1 MPYAKTKDNR
11 LVNEVTLGDGY
22 SLSGDLQAKKV
33 GGEAS
38 VLQLSSPITAPSGFF
53 TDIKGKVKVDGD
65 LEVTGSILKQP
76 TLHILNGGA
85 FNSGTDLFY
94 LPLVGYNVEQTTEVG
109 KNENIAFV
117 TPYDGIVKKLV
128 LRSEGT
134 PRGTTV
140 GFHKSSEGTEVPNS
154 TAEVSVLLNML
165 VDDTAYEVTFGG
177 SLSGFLAGEII
188 AISLDPT
195 MAVNDLVWTLVLEY
209 YID

>member
-1 MPYAKTKDNR
+1 MPYAKTRDNK

-22 SLSGDLQAKKV
+22 PLSDNLQAIKV

-38 VLQLSSPITAPSGFF
+38 VLQLSSTIPNT
-53 TDIKGKVKVDGD
+53 TTKGKVNVDGD

-85 FNSGTDLFY
+85 YNSGTDLFY
-94 LPLVGYNVEQTTEVG
+94 LPLVGYNVERTATTNY
-109 KNENIAFV
+109 NENIGFV
-117 TPYDGIVKKLV
+117 VPYDGRVKKLV

-134 PRGTTV
+134 PRSTVV
-140 GFHKSSEGTEVPNS
+140 GFHKSSDGTEVPNS
-154 TAEVSVLLNML
+154 TATEEITESMMI
-165 VDDTAYEVTFGG
+165 DDITTTFNFT
-177 SLSGFLAGEII
+177 SISEFVAGEIM
-188 AISLDPT
+188 AISVDPT

>member
-1 MPYAKTKDNR
+1 MPYAKTKDNQ

-22 SLSGDLQAKKV
+22 PLSDNLQAIKI

-38 VLQLSSPITAPSGFF
+38 VLQLSSPIPHT
-53 TDIKGKVKVDGD
+53 TNKGRVKVDGD

-76 TLHILNGGA
+76 TLHILNGGT
-85 FNSGTDLFY
+85 FNSGTSLFY
-94 LPLVGYNVEQTTEVG
+94 LPLVGYNVEQTTTTA

-117 TPYDGIVKKLV
+117 TPYDGRVKKLV

-134 PRGTTV
+134 PRDTV
-140 GFHKSSEGTEVPNS
+140 AGFHKSSDGTEVPNS
-154 TAEVSVLLNML
+154 TATEEITVGMMI
-165 VDDTAYEVTFGG
+165 DDITATFNFT
-177 SLSGFLAGEII
+177 SISEFLAGDII
-188 AISLDPT
+188 TISVDPT

>member
-1 MPYAKTKDNR
+1 MPYAKTRDNR

-22 SLSGDLQAKKV
+22 PLSDDLQAIKV

-38 VLQLSSPITAPSGFF
+38 VLQLSSPIPHT
-53 TDIKGKVKVDGD
+53 TNKGRVKVDGD

-85 FNSGTDLFY
+85 YNSGTDLFY
-94 LPLVGYNVEQTTEVG
+94 LPLVGYNVERTATTNY
-109 KNENIAFV
+109 NENIGFV
-117 TPYDGIVKKLV
+117 VPYDGRVKKLV

-134 PRGTTV
+134 PRSTVV
-140 GFHKSSEGTEVPNS
+140 GFHKSSDGTEVPNS
-154 TAEVSVLLNML
+154 TATEEITESMMI
-165 VDDTAYEVTFGG
+165 DDITTTFNFT
-177 SLSGFLAGEII
+177 SISEFVAGEIM
-188 AISLDPT
+188 AISVDPT

>member
-11 LVNEVTLGDGY
+11 LINEVTLGDGY
-22 SLSGDLQAKKV
+22 PLSDDLQAIKV

-38 VLQLSSPITAPSGFF
+38 VLQLSSPIPHT
-53 TDIKGKVKVDGD
+53 TNKGRVKVDGD

-85 FNSGTDLFY
+85 YNSGTDLFY
-94 LPLVGYNVEQTTEVG
+94 LPLVGYNVESTATTNY
-109 KNENIAFV
+109 NENIGFV
-117 TPYDGIVKKLV
+117 VPYDGRVKKLV

-134 PRGTTV
+134 PRSTVV
-140 GFHKSSEGTEVPNS
+140 GFHKSSDGTEVPNS
-154 TAEVSVLLNML
+154 TATEEITESMMI
-165 VDDTAYEVTFGG
+165 DDITTTFNFT
-177 SLSGFLAGEII
+177 SISEFVAGEIM
-188 AISLDPT
+188 AISVDPT

>member
-22 SLSGDLQAKKV
+22 PLSDDLQAIKV

-38 VLQLSSPITAPSGFF
+38 VLQLSSPIPHT
-53 TDIKGKVKVDGD
+53 TNKGRVKVDGD

-85 FNSGTDLFY
+85 YNSGTSKFY
-94 LPLVGYNVEQTTEVG
+94 LPLVGYNIEQTSTAG

-117 TPYDGIVKKLV
+117 TPYDGRVKKLV

-134 PRGTTV
+134 PRDTV
-140 GFHKSSEGTEVPNS
+140 AGFHKSSEGTEVPNS
-154 TAEVSVLLNML
+154 TATEEITVSMS
-165 VDDTAYEVTFGG
+165 VDDTAYTFDFTSISEFVAGDIMTISVT
-177 SLSGFLAGEII
+177 
-188 AISLDPT
+188 PT
-195 MAVNDLVWTLVLEY
+195 LAVNDLNWTLVLEY

>member
-22 SLSGDLQAKKV
+22 SLSGDLQAIKV

-94 LPLVGYNVEQTTEVG
+94 LPLVGYNVERTSETG
-109 KNENIAFV
+109 YNENIAFV
-117 TPYDGIVKKLV
+117 TPYDGRVKKLV

-134 PRGTTV
+134 PRGTV
-140 GFHKSSEGTEVPNS
+140 AGFHKSSTGTEVPNS
-154 TAEVSVLLNML
+154 TATEEITVSML
-165 VDDTAYEVTFGG
+165 IDDTAYTFDFTSISEFVAGDIMTISVT
-177 SLSGFLAGEII
+177 
-188 AISLDPT
+188 PT
-195 MAVNDLVWTLVLEY
+195 LQVYDLNWTLVLEY

>member
-1 MPYAKTKDNR
+1 MPYAKTRDNK

-22 SLSGDLQAKKV
+22 PLSDNLQAIKV

-38 VLQLSSPITAPSGFF
+38 VLQLSSPIPHTTG
-53 TDIKGKVKVDGD
+53 KGRVKVEGD

-85 FNSGTDLFY
+85 YNSGTDLFY
-94 LPLVGYNVEQTTEVG
+94 LPLVGYNVERTATTNY
-109 KNENIAFV
+109 NENIAFV
-117 TPYDGIVKKLV
+117 TPYEGRVKKLV

-134 PRGTTV
+134 PRSTVV
-140 GFHKSSEGTEVPNS
+140 GFHKSSDGTEVPNS
-154 TAEVSVLLNML
+154 TATEEITESML
-165 VDDTAYEVTFGG
+165 IDDITATFNFT
-177 SLSGFLAGEII
+177 SISEFAAGEIM
-188 AISLDPT
+188 AISVDPT